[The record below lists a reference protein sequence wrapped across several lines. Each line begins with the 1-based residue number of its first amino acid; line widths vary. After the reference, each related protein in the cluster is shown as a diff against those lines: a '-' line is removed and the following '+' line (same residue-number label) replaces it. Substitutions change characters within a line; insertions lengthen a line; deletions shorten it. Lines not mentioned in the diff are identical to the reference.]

1 MFKDYK
7 KNHLFSS
14 FLLANKIEKSNGF
27 FFFNFILIFSSFL
40 LANKF
45 EKSNGIFVRKTSFK
59 TFTELDIE
67 NMEKEWLEN
76 SRSLL

>member
-1 MFKDYK
+1 MD
-7 KNHLFSS
+7 
-14 FLLANKIEKSNGF
+14 F
-27 FFFNFILIFSSFL
+27 FFLNFILIFSSFL

-67 NMEKEWLEN
+67 NMGKEWLEN